1 MRFNRPPLMLGAGAA
16 ALALIA
22 ASVLLPGS
30 HQGEAGPGAATA
42 AEKDAP
48 KPGDAAVK
56 DSVDLSDAQVK
67 GLKVDSAATRVF
79 SVQRTA
85 VGSIDF
91 NENRSV
97 QVFPP
102 YQGKII
108 AAYGDVGDEV
118 AKGRTLFT
126 IDSPDLVQ
134 AESALIAAAGVF
146 DLTSATLKRARDLYQ
161 TKGIAEKDMEQAVS
175 DQQAAEGA
183 LKAAREA
190 VRVFGKSEAQIDAI
204 VASRRIDPALVVTS
218 PVSGRIT
225 ARMAQPGL
233 LVQPGSA
240 PAPFTI
246 SDVSSVW
253 MLANVPESDSPLFH
267 VGQAVSVSVLALPQR
282 VFQAKITAIGETIDP
297 STHTAVVRSEVRDPK
312 HELRSG
318 MLATFIIRTGAPL
331 TAVAVP
337 LNGVVREGDGTMSIW
352 ITTDRRH
359 FTRKTVTIGLQ
370 QDGMDQI
377 TAGLEPGQLVVTDGA
392 IFLSNMLVAAP
403 DS

>member
-1 MRFNRPPLMLGAGAA
+1 MRFKRLPLMLCAGAA

-22 ASVLLPGS
+22 ASVLLPGT
-30 HQGEAGPGAATA
+30 HRGEAAPGTATA

-48 KPGDAAVK
+48 KAGEAAVK

-67 GLKVDSAATRVF
+67 GLKVDGAATHVF

-108 AAYGDVGDEV
+108 EAYGDVGDEV
-118 AKGRTLFT
+118 AKGKTLFT

-161 TKGIAEKDMEQAVS
+161 TKSIAEKDMEQAVS

-190 VRVFGKSEAQIDAI
+190 VRVFGKTEAQIDAI

-225 ARMAQPGL
+225 ARIAQPGL
-233 LVQPGSA
+233 LVQPGST

-253 MLANVPESDSPLFH
+253 MLANVPESDSPVFH
-267 VGQAVSVSVLALPQR
+267 VGQEVSVSVMALPQR
-282 VFQAKITAIGETIDP
+282 VFQGKITAIGETVDP
-297 STHTAVVRSEVRDPK
+297 NTHTAVVRSEVRDPK

-331 TAVAVP
+331 AAVAVP

-352 ITTDRRH
+352 VTTDRHH

-377 TAGLEPGQLVVTDGA
+377 TQGLEPGQLVVTDGA

>member
-1 MRFNRPPLMLGAGAA
+1 MICGGRLDGQLREVTVCG
-16 ALALIA
+16 
-22 ASVLLPGS
+22 
-30 HQGEAGPGAATA
+30 AGPGTATA
-42 AEKDAP
+42 AEADAP
-48 KPGDAAVK
+48 KAGEAPVK
-56 DSVDLSDAQVK
+56 DSVDLSEAQVK
-67 GLKVDSAATRVF
+67 GLKVDNAATHVF
-79 SVQRTA
+79 AVQRTA

-108 AAYGDVGDEV
+108 EAYGDVGDEV
-118 AKGRTLFT
+118 AKGKTLFT

-161 TKGIAEKDMEQAVS
+161 TKSIAEKDMEQAVS

-190 VRVFGKSEAQIDAI
+190 VRVFGKTEAQIDAI

-225 ARMAQPGL
+225 ARIAQPGL
-233 LVQPGSA
+233 LVQPGST

-253 MLANVPESDSPLFH
+253 MLANVPESDSPVFH
-267 VGQAVSVSVLALPQR
+267 VGQEVSVSVMALPQR
-282 VFQAKITAIGETIDP
+282 VFQGKITAIGETVDP
-297 STHTAVVRSEVRDPK
+297 NTHTAVVRSEVRDPK

-331 TAVAVP
+331 AAVAVP

-352 ITTDRRH
+352 VTTDRHH

-377 TAGLEPGQLVVTDGA
+377 TQGLEPGQLVVTDGA